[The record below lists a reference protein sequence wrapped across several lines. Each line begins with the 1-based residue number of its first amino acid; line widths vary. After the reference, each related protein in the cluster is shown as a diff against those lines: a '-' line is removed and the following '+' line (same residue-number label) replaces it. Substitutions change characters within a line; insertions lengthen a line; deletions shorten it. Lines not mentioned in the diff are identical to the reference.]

1 MAFSNSNI
9 TATVLFVEDL
19 NKCMTYYRDV
29 VGLKPTFNDDV
40 SYGFQLGNQDF
51 IVLQLSAAAKMVT
64 EKAMGLNNG
73 GSHHALLCVGVEDVD
88 AEYKALTA
96 KGVTFIN
103 PPKDQAW
110 GRRTAYFADP
120 EGNLWELWHNL

>member
-19 NKCMTYYRDV
+19 NTCMMFYRDV

-51 IVLQLSAAAKMVT
+51 IVLQHAAAAKMVT
-64 EKAMGLNNG
+64 AEAMGK
-73 GSHHALLCVGVEDVD
+73 GSSHSALLCVGVEDVD

-103 PPKDQAW
+103 PPIDQAW
-110 GRRTAYFADP
+110 GRRTASESRSAS
-120 EGNLWELWHNL
+120 L